1 MKLYLRFAHNQLMKR
16 MSSYL
21 LVWVVLSK
29 MNLLA
34 ERILGAD
41 LEALCYLIVDWGRA
55 LYA

>member
-1 MKLYLRFAHNQLMKR
+1 MKLKLRFAHNQLMKR

-21 LVWVVLSK
+21 LVWIVLSK
-29 MNLLA
+29 MNLFA